1 MKSVERNL
9 IFGGVNPDGA
19 RGKWGTI
26 KKAVR
31 DTGASIWTMQE
42 TKCNIEGK
50 LQLDGF
56 LTYEHLRCK
65 GEGGGL
71 AVIARQDLNPAFV
84 RDGGEKVEA
93 LTIDIHVKTM
103 TISCTT
109 AYGPQESDSL
119 EKKNEFWKYLSEEAL
134 RANDS
139 GRGFILQGD
148 LNSWLGPKI
157 IPGDERIQ
165 NKNGRLFETFL
176 NENNLTVINSLP
188 ICKGLTTRSRMR
200 QGVNIK
206 SILDFYVVCQRVL
219 PSVTEMIIDSDRKHI
234 ITNYSKSKNGG
245 KSVDSDHLT
254 TLLKVNLKVSPE
266 KPLKIEIYNF
276 KDREGKEK
284 FKINT
289 TQTNE
294 FSECFMSNKPVDSQ
308 ANDWMKTLIT
318 HCNTA
323 FPKIRIRAK
332 NIKRSEASDLIDER
346 NILLKTETNDSKEVK
361 ILDAKIATILEEE
374 GRSKAYKFKKF
385 CDKDS
390 TLNVTKMWKL

>member
-1 MKSVERNL
+1 
-9 IFGGVNPDGA
+9 
-19 RGKWGTI
+19 
-26 KKAVR
+26 
-31 DTGASIWTMQE
+31 
-42 TKCNIEGK
+42 
-50 LQLDGF
+50 
-56 LTYEHLRCK
+56 
-65 GEGGGL
+65 
-71 AVIARQDLNPAFV
+71 
-84 RDGGEKVEA
+84 
-93 LTIDIHVKTM
+93 
-103 TISCTT
+103 
-109 AYGPQESDSL
+109 
-119 EKKNEFWKYLSEEAL
+119 
-134 RANDS
+134 
-139 GRGFILQGD
+139 
-148 LNSWLGPKI
+148 
-157 IPGDERIQ
+157 
-165 NKNGRLFETFL
+165 
-176 NENNLTVINSLP
+176 
-188 ICKGLTTRSRMR
+188 MR

-254 TLLKVNLKVSPE
+254 TLLKVNLKVSPL
-266 KPLKIEIYNF
+266 KPLKIEIFNF

-284 FKINT
+284 FKTNT

-323 FPKIRIRAK
+323 FPKIRIRAR

-390 TLNVTKMWKL
+390 TLNVTEMWKLKKKIWPKKASALPVAKRDHKGKLISAPADLQTLLQKEYKERLRPRPHHPSI